1 MTRRSQLG
9 GSSRVTALH
18 GFAWNSATSLGLY
31 SPCVTLLSGACT
43 ANTWKTVLSITG
55 SRIRLNILMM
65 SFLDSTARTGQL
77 RVTIDGQATPAFD
90 STATNA
96 SGSTH
101 LAIGQI
107 VGGATNSVLFHPV
120 DANASVLIEY
130 KGSLTETDKARFD
143 IAYELRV

>member
-55 SRIRLNILMM
+55 SRIRLNALMM

-77 RVTIDGQATPAFD
+77 RVTIDGVVAFD
-90 STATNA
+90 NTATNA

-130 KGSLTETDKARFD
+130 NGSLTETDKARFD
-143 IAYELRV
+143 VAYELRS

>member
-107 VGGATNSVLFHPV
+107 VGGATN
-120 DANASVLIEY
+120 
-130 KGSLTETDKARFD
+130 R
-143 IAYELRV
+143 YE